1 MICVLVEVHVKPSK
15 LDEFLEVIK
24 HDAVHSEA
32 DEPGCLRFDVL
43 RDKDDPM
50 KFFFYE
56 VYRDLAAQQ
65 AHRQTPHYAVW
76 AKFKGDGF
84 DRDII
89 IRATTNIH
97 PTDAQWR

>member
-1 MICVLVEVHVKPSK
+1 MICALVEVHVKPSK

-43 RDKDDPM
+43 RDQDDPM

-56 VYRDLAAQQ
+56 VYRDEAARQ

-76 AKFKGDGF
+76 AKFKGDAF
-84 DRDII
+84 DRDIT
-89 IRATTNIH
+89 IRTTTNIH
-97 PTDAQWR
+97 PTDAGWR